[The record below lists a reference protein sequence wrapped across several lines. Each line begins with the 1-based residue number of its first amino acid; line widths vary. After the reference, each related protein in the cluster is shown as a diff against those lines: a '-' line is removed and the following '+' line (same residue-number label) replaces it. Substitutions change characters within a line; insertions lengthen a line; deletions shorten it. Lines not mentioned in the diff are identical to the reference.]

1 MIRILA
7 RFGLSHPCSAPLD
20 VVAHSNMH
28 AMLLLSGIR
37 RVSRRARH
45 EWENQALTPAE
56 VSVCQQLY
64 LQHVI
69 SKEMVKAMS
78 STNYGMVSA
87 DLRHSM
93 ETIAHVA
100 APQLAAVFHSFGDF
114 EVLSE
119 EYED

>member
-37 RVSRRARH
+37 RVSRRARQ
-45 EWENQALTPAE
+45 EWENQALTSAE

-64 LQHVI
+64 VQHVKAI

-78 STNYGMVSA
+78 S
-87 DLRHSM
+87 RHSM